1 MCRRCLVVRPR
12 PLHGHCA
19 FAVRCVCFACV
30 HLPVHWTPTSSPT
43 THGRH
48 IGSYSLHWCAEFT
61 HAVSSRM
68 HPYVMHLIGRSLG
81 RSWRPSSDASWTAPR
96 SGATCSSCA
105 IIRTTCACH
114 HRNARPQ
121 PHKHKHTRYTHTHT
135 HFAHQVET
143 CIRDLVHCAACGS
156 HMLSHVLFKSAS
168 SLTNTFSC
176 VLVILHIAFATIH
189 ALPVLSFW
197 TSCAP

>member
-1 MCRRCLVVRPR
+1 MCRRSLVVRPR

-68 HPYVMHLIGRSLG
+68 HPYVMHLVGRSLA
-81 RSWRPSSDASWTAPR
+81 RSWRPSSDASWTATT
-96 SGATCSSCA
+96 SIATCSSCA
-105 IIRTTCACH
+105 TTQTTIACH
-114 HRNARPQ
+114 HRNSRPH
-121 PHKHKHTRYTHTHT
+121 PHKHKHTRYTHTRTHT
-135 HFAHQVET
+135 VRIKLRHVSGT
-143 CIRDLVHCAACGS
+143 WCIAPLAAPICLA
-156 HMLSHVLFKSAS
+156 M
-168 SLTNTFSC
+168 
-176 VLVILHIAFATIH
+176 
-189 ALPVLSFW
+189 
-197 TSCAP
+197 